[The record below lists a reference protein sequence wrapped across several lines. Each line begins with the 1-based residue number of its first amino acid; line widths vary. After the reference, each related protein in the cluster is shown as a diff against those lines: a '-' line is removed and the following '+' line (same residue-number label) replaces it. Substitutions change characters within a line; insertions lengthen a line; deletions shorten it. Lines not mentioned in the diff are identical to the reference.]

1 MGGSGEAPPASGGK
15 RHHDR
20 EGSFLPL
27 TDLGN
32 AERWAGRFGPDFR
45 YCDELGWL
53 AWDGK
58 RWSKDDAERLLQE
71 SVFATVRHI
80 GDEADWLRQAGED
93 WRAEAEQARA
103 DERPVVGND
112 PDPWAVTPKDP
123 DKWKRRSDVLRAW
136 GRASESARAISAVRT
151 LGQTMVTT
159 RLDRFDADVWKL
171 NVANGTLVFDRGIKG
186 VRYPSYTLAPHCR
199 DDLITML
206 APVDFDPDAAAPIYD
221 AFMAKVQPDEGE
233 RRLLHAWAGYC
244 LTGDATEQKFVI
256 NHGALGANGK
266 STWIDAVAHLM
277 GDYAIAVNIAT
288 FMDEKARSGSS
299 PSPDL
304 AELPHKRLVRTSE
317 PPRGV
322 PFAEALVKLV
332 TGGEPLPA
340 RQLNKPFFRYLP
352 EFKITVSMNP
362 VPQLSDDAAIWRR
375 VIVIPWD
382 VSIPEA
388 ERDHGLALK
397 LKAEA
402 SGILARLVD
411 GLMDWCGGGLPLTK
425 RVREATQQ
433 IRDTVDPLGRF
444 LATACTLN
452 GAAKV
457 NSTKLFKVY
466 EAWAAWA
473 GEKPWSQNGFSRAL
487 ANKGFE
493 KHQSSVIYFL
503 GLDLR
508 LGVEDFVD
516 EQGKP
521 WVNVG
526 IGDGLGGDNIKRDEA

>member
-1 MGGSGEAPPASGGK
+1 M
-15 RHHDR
+15 
-20 EGSFLPL
+20 
-27 TDLGN
+27 
-32 AERWAGRFGPDFR
+32 
-45 YCDELGWL
+45 
-53 AWDGK
+53 
-58 RWSKDDAERLLQE
+58 
-71 SVFATVRHI
+71 
-80 GDEADWLRQAGED
+80 RQAGED
-93 WRAEAEQARA
+93 WREAGENGA
-103 DERPVVGND
+103 D
-112 PDPWAVTPKDP
+112 PDPWASQPNDP
-123 DKWKRRSDVLRAW
+123 TRWKRRSDVHRAW
-136 GRASESARAISAVRT
+136 GRSSEANRAISAVST
-151 LGQTMVTT
+151 LGRTMVTT

-171 NVANGTLVFDRGIKG
+171 NVANGTLVFVRGDRQPDGYG
-186 VRYPSYTLAPHCR
+186 VPPSVTLRPHCR
-199 DDLITML
+199 DNLITML
-206 APVDFDPDAAAPIYD
+206 APVDYVPGAAAPIYD
-221 AFMAKVQPDEGE
+221 AFMAKVQPDATV
-233 RRLLHAWAGYC
+233 RRFLHAWGGYC

-256 NHGALGANGK
+256 NHGASGANGK
-266 STWIDAVAHLM
+266 STWIDAIASLM

-340 RQLNKPFFRYLP
+340 RQLMKPFFRYLP

-375 VIVIPWD
+375 VRVVPWN
-382 VSIPEA
+382 VSIPEP
-388 ERDHGLALK
+388 ERDQALPLK
-397 LKAEA
+397 LKGEA

-411 GLMDWCGGGLPLTK
+411 GLLDWCAGGLPDTAA
-425 RVREATQQ
+425 VIAATQQ
-433 IRDTVDPLGRF
+433 IRETVDPLGRF
-444 LATACTLN
+444 LATACTLDP
-452 GAAKV
+452 AAKV

-466 EAWAAWA
+466 EAWATWA

-503 GLDLR
+503 GLGLKLDTD
-508 LGVEDFVD
+508 DFLD
-516 EQGKP
+516 EQGRP

-526 IGDGLGGDNIKRDEA
+526 RGDGLGGDNVARGEG